1 MLLQFERVLPCPPET
16 AWSLLNDPRLMALW
30 STARIE
36 SLSLGDGGHPA
47 GVGALRRV
55 HVPSPVRPV
64 RLDEVVLVA
73 EAPRV
78 FGYRVVA
85 GAPVRS
91 HHGRITCAP
100 ALGGT
105 RVRWD
110 VSIEPPNRALG
121 ILIRRALVPQLEASL
136 DRLERAALR
145 VEPLPHPPLRSLDE
159 SSIVGRL
166 EEEARACV
174 DEQQELADAFEATD
188 APQRWFTRVYQHV
201 TELQIEACRSG
212 LFEHPA
218 WILRLIPHFH
228 RYYVESL
235 RAWLRRDRSAVEAHW
250 LSAFDAMEGRERERA
265 GTLKR
270 MAYAVAKGMQAHIEE
285 DLPRTLG
292 HVWAQHYAGRCDYV
306 RLRGDYLSMGF
317 VFQDAGARILDAIP
331 QREWPLRARL
341 LRGVLPRS
349 VQDRWQAREHY
360 DIVRQRRKAFDR
372 GQRIGAMLVAGP
384 VVRAAS

>member
-55 HVPSPVRPV
+55 HVPSPGRPV

-73 EAPRV
+73 EPPSA
-78 FGYRVVA
+78 FAYRVIA

-91 HHGRITCAP
+91 HHGRITCAST
-100 ALGGT
+100 AGGT
-105 RVRWD
+105 HVRWD
-110 VSIEPPNRALG
+110 VSIEPQSRALG
-121 ILIRRALVPQLEASL
+121 LLIRRALVPQLEASL
-136 DRLERAALR
+136 ERLERAAVR
-145 VEPLPHPPLRSLDE
+145 AEPLPHPPLRSLDE
-159 SSIVGRL
+159 SSVLRRL
-166 EEEARACV
+166 ERDARACLE
-174 DEQQELADAFEATD
+174 EQRELAEAFDASD
-188 APQRWFTRVYQHV
+188 APQRWFTRVYEHV
-201 TELQIEACRSG
+201 TELQIEACHSG

-218 WILRLIPHFH
+218 WVLRLIPHFH

-235 RAWLRRDRSAVEAHW
+235 RAWLRHERSAVEAHW
-250 LSAFDAMEGRERERA
+250 LSAFQAMEGQERGRP

-317 VFQDAGARILDAIP
+317 VFQDAGARLLYAIP
-331 QREWPLRARL
+331 RREWPLRARL
-341 LRGVLPRS
+341 LRGVLPGF

-372 GQRIGAMLVAGP
+372 GQRIGEMLAAGP
-384 VVRAAS
+384 RVRAAP